1 MRGPTGGGRV
11 GRGGQPSAST
21 RMQARTGTAALAAS
35 LLPLLL
41 ALLVLAPIAPASAQT
56 TATTT
61 TPLAQWA
68 HRLGGQHGDD
78 MPKAAV
84 TDAQGAT
91 YVAGDFRS
99 GAITVGSK
107 RLVNSLVG
115 KTDVFAVRGG

>member
-1 MRGPTGGGRV
+1 
-11 GRGGQPSAST
+11 
-21 RMQARTGTAALAAS
+21 MQARTGMAAALAAS

-41 ALLVLAPIAPASAQT
+41 ALLALAPIAPARAQTTTTTT
-56 TATTT
+56 TATTA

-68 HRLGGQHGDD
+68 QKLGGQHGDD

-99 GAITVGSK
+99 GAITIGSK
-107 RLVNSLVG
+107 RLTNSLVG